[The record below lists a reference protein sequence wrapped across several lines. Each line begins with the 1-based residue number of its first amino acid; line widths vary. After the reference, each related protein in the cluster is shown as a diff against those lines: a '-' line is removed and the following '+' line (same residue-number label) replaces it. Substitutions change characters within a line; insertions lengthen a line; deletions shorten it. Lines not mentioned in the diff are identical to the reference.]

1 MNIIRKEGWKR
12 LKPEPRIIISGG
24 GTGGHIFPAIAIAN
38 AIRAIRPQSDI
49 LFVGANGKMEMEKV
63 PEAGY
68 PIEGLNITGLQRSL
82 KLSNLAFPFRVIA
95 SLIKAGKIISRFKPQ
110 VAVGVGGY
118 ASGPLLYMATG
129 KNIPGVIQE
138 QNSYP
143 GITNKLLAKRVKKI
157 CVGYDRMERF
167 FPKEKIILTGNPVR
181 EEMVE
186 ITGKRKQAAAFFNLP
201 EDQSVILVL
210 GGSQGARSINR
221 AVKSG
226 LEALDHSGVQLIWQC
241 GKLFYEEAKEAV
253 DKTTSGN
260 ILVYDFITR
269 MDFAY
274 AMADVIISRAGA
286 STVSELC
293 IVGKP
298 AILVPLP
305 TAAEDHQTHNCI
317 ALVEKQ
323 AALLVKDMEAGEKL
337 VTTALELIRDQS
349 QRQTLSENISKLAIR
364 NSAHVIADEVLRLI
378 PDSK

>member
-1 MNIIRKEGWKR
+1 MNITRKEGWKL

-38 AIRAIRPQSDI
+38 AIRAIRPGSEI

-63 PEAGY
+63 PAAGY

-82 KLSNLAFPFRVIA
+82 KLSNLVFPFRVIA
-95 SLIKAGKIISRFKPQ
+95 SLIKAGKIINRFKPQ

-118 ASGPLLYMATG
+118 ASGPLLYVATG

-186 ITGKRKQAAAFFNLP
+186 IGGKRQQAAAFFSLR
-201 EDQSVILVL
+201 EDQPVILVL

-221 AVKSG
+221 AIKAN
-226 LEALDHSGVQLIWQC
+226 LEAIDHSGVQLIWQC
-241 GKLFYEEAKEAV
+241 GKLFYEEAKESVAN
-253 DKTTSGN
+253 TTSGN
-260 ILVYDFITR
+260 IRVFDFITK

-317 ALVEKQ
+317 ALVDKQ
-323 AALLVKDMEAGEKL
+323 AAILVTDIEAGQKL
-337 VTTALELIRDQS
+337 VNTALDLIRDQS
-349 QRQTLSENISKLAIR
+349 KREMLSKNISQLAIR
-364 NSAHVIADEVLRLI
+364 NSARVIANEVLSLI
-378 PDSK
+378 TDSK